1 MNMRGILA
9 VGLVLI
15 FVLMAS
21 ASAADNATIE
31 NSTQSD
37 AIAKSGDIIDD
48 INVTFDEKMWQEN
61 LSDISVELPEE
72 ASGEFCIKLNNEAI
86 YNETITD
93 HSFKVP
99 IKLPKPDNALVINIY
114 PPLDF
119 KAYKVSAFYNGIDLN
134 LNRSLRS
141 WPILRTMRTF
151 GFLRK
156 SFRIWTVRSSSSF
169 QGPPTA
175 SSSSISMMS

>member
-1 MNMRGILA
+1 MNMKGILA
-9 VGLVLI
+9 IGLVLLFI
-15 FVLMAS
+15 SIAS

-31 NSTQSD
+31 NSTQGD
-37 AIAKSGDIIDD
+37 AIAQSEDIISD

-61 LSDISVELPEE
+61 LSDISVELPDE

-99 IKLPKPDNALVINIY
+99 IKLPKPEFALVVNIY

-134 LNRSLRS
+134 LNRSLKVMANPPDYENIRF
-141 WPILRTMRTF
+141 PEEILQNMDRQS
-151 GFLRK
+151 GH
-156 SFRIWTVRSSSSF
+156 
-169 QGPPTA
+169 PPL
-175 SSSSISMMS
+175 SKVCQRHRRVLYR